1 VAISL
6 TEGYVQIDRLSW
18 ENFNE
23 STLLQES
30 VERYREQN
38 GYYPEAVL
46 VDKLYRTRENIR
58 YCQERGI
65 RISGPR
71 LGRPRA
77 ESKEEKRMA
86 RQDARSRNP
95 VEGKFGEA
103 KRRYSWGLNKGKLRE
118 TGEANIYLTAITMNI
133 ARFLRGYFF
142 IFFRLLGKGEKTAY
156 FGPFFLLNPFL
167 S

>member
-1 VAISL
+1 MLSILLSKDFGAKVAISL

-46 VDKLYRTRENIR
+46 VDKLYRPRENIR

-71 LGRPRA
+71 LGRPRFLIFCGDIFLFF
-77 ESKEEKRMA
+77 SFVVEKRKICLIWLVF
-86 RQDARSRNP
+86 P
-95 VEGKFGEA
+95 V
-103 KRRYSWGLNKGKLRE
+103 
-118 TGEANIYLTAITMNI
+118 
-133 ARFLRGYFF
+133 
-142 IFFRLLGKGEKTAY
+142 
-156 FGPFFLLNPFL
+156 
-167 S
+167 